1 VTHRPALLLAIL
13 VYLALDLSL
22 PAMPG
27 AFVFEP
33 ADSVE
38 SVRTHR
44 GRTDAEPAA
53 LPDVAREAHALS
65 RPRVDVAD
73 VVRPSRPVDRPRHP
87 VVGWRCPLP
96 GGPPPRSD
104 DPH

>member
-1 VTHRPALLLAIL
+1 MTYRPALLLATL
-13 VYLALDLSL
+13 VYIALDLSL

-27 AFVFEP
+27 AFVFET

-38 SVRTHR
+38 SVRSHR

-65 RPRVDVAD
+65 RPRVDVVD
-73 VVRPSRPVDRPRHP
+73 VVRPSRPVEHLRHP
-87 VVGWRCPLP
+87 VVGWRRRLP